1 MEGNASILLKKHGNG
16 YASVLLMRMHTRLHR
31 PVTTLKI
38 RKSDVEIAP
47 AHLAHGEDLLLLNVV
62 HGSVKY

>member
-1 MEGNASILLKKHGNG
+1 MEGDEEVLLKKHGNG
-16 YASVLLMRMHTRLHR
+16 YAFIFLTQMHTRLQR

-38 RKSDVEIAP
+38 RKGNVEVAP

-62 HGSVKY
+62 HGSVKN

>member
-1 MEGNASILLKKHGNG
+1 MDGDKDILLKKHGNG
-16 YASVLLMRMHTRLHR
+16 YAFIFLTQMHTRLQR

-38 RKSDVEIAP
+38 RKGNVEVAP

-62 HGSVKY
+62 HGSVKN